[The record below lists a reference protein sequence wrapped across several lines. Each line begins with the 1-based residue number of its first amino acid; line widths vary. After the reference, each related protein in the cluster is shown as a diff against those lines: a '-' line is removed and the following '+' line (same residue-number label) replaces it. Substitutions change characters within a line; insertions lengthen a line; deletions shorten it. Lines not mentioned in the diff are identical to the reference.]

1 AGGPSTALAVTK
13 KALDSEFVMDLQS
26 ALSYEADAQ
35 AALMEDPNFRE
46 AYEAFR
52 EKREPKFR

>member
-1 AGGPSTALAVTK
+1 VQ
-13 KALDSEFVMDLQS
+13 DLES
-26 ALSYEADAQ
+26 ALNYESDAQ

-52 EKREPKFR
+52 EKREPRFR

>member
-1 AGGPSTALAVTK
+1 
-13 KALDSEFVMDLQS
+13 MDLES
-26 ALSYEADAQ
+26 ALNYETDAQ
-35 AALMEDPNFRE
+35 AALMRGPDFRE